1 MHNYVNGTISVNGV
15 PFVFQDGVGYT
26 EGDRGHSFPKRYAWT
41 QSSFPGGALM
51 LSVADIPLAGFHFT
65 GVIGV
70 ILWHGKEYRLA
81 TYLGAK
87 AIKIQEDEITV
98 RQGRLCMTIMRQ
110 AQSGHPL
117 CAPSL
122 GAMVRTIHEHPSCKV
137 YDRFV
142 DGEKTLLEEVVP
154 NAAVEYEY

>member
-1 MHNYVNGTISVNGV
+1 
-15 PFVFQDGVGYT
+15 
-26 EGDRGHSFPKRYAWT
+26 
-41 QSSFPGGALM
+41 
-51 LSVADIPLAGFHFT
+51 
-65 GVIGV
+65 
-70 ILWHGKEYRLA
+70 
-81 TYLGAK
+81 
-87 AIKIQEDEITV
+87 
-98 RQGRLCMTIMRQ
+98 MTIMRQ

-154 NAAVEYEY
+154 NAAFEYEY